1 MDNPTRIEN
10 LRKLWDKVNDIKIAM
25 FTTKDDD
32 GQLRSRPMYTQQN
45 EFDDYIWFFTKD
57 DSPKI
62 KEIIKD
68 MDVNL
73 SYANPD
79 DSLFVSVSGKAIL
92 VKDRDKARELW
103 NPMYKAWFPEGLDD
117 PHLALIRVD
126 VSTAEYWDSPSNKMV
141 QLFGMAKAAVTGKE
155 YKPGENEKINLKH

>member
-1 MDNPTRIEN
+1 MDNPTRLEN
-10 LRKLWDKVNDIKIAM
+10 LRKLWDRVNDIKIAM

-32 GQLRSRPMYTQQN
+32 GHLRSRPMYTQQN
-45 EFDDYIWFFTKD
+45 KFDDYIWFFTKD

-73 SYANPD
+73 SYADPD

-92 VKDRDKARELW
+92 VKDREKAQELW
-103 NPMYKAWFPEGLDD
+103 TPMYKAWFPEGLDD

-126 VSTAEYWDSPSNKMV
+126 AQTAEYWDSPSNKMV
-141 QLFGMAKAAVTGKE
+141 QLFGMVKAAATGKE
-155 YKPGENEKINLKH
+155 YKPGDNEKINLKH